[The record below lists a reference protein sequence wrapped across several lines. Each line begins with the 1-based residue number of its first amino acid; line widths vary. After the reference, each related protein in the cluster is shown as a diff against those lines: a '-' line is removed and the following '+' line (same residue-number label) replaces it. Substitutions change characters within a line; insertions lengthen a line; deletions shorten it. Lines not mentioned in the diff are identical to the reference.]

1 MGVVFDSQI
10 STPALTHRHRAEL
23 VNSDVIEING
33 DYCKVLDPELNK
45 LGDLEETIEEE
56 GAD

>member
-1 MGVVFDSQI
+1 MLKRPF
-10 STPALTHRHRAEL
+10 LRHRVEL